1 MRKIILFSLLLV
13 LVAGGGWWLQNW
25 WSEGRYWEST
35 DNAYTQADITIIS
48 AKVPGIVDKVNVKNN
63 QEVAAGDILI
73 SMFKPTFDAA
83 VAKAQAQLARAQA
96 ALATIEN
103 KLRMQHSLVAAARA
117 EVETAQAQLKKAEL
131 DLVRAEQLKN
141 RGFAEKQRYDHA
153 LTDVASGKAELS
165 RTRANLVA
173 VSAQQDVLRA
183 ESEELRRGG
192 GSRSHKKASR
202 YRFVSFRH
210 SRSPSRSSRQ

>member
-96 ALATIEN
+96 ALAI
-103 KLRMQHSLVAAARA
+103 A
-117 EVETAQAQLKKAEL
+117 EGAVN
-131 DLVRAEQLKN
+131 DGSNVV
-141 RGFAEKQRYDHA
+141 FIQR
-153 LTDVASGKAELS
+153 
-165 RTRANLVA
+165 
-173 VSAQQDVLRA
+173 
-183 ESEELRRGG
+183 
-192 GSRSHKKASR
+192 
-202 YRFVSFRH
+202 
-210 SRSPSRSSRQ
+210 P